1 MRPLTSLAAFP
12 AVWAAGAIAPN
23 PAWAQPGGGAGG
35 HMWGGGWGMFFGPL
49 IWILIIVGIVVLVSY
64 VVRAQGGEGREGTR
78 FLTRNR
84 PLDILKERYAR
95 GEIDKKEFQEKKR
108 VLEE

>member
-1 MRPLTSLAAFP
+1 MRPLTSLVAFP
-12 AVWAAGAIAPN
+12 AIWAVAAIAPN
-23 PAWAQPGGGAGG
+23 LAWAQPSGGFGG

-49 IWILIIVGIVVLVSY
+49 IWILIIVGIVLLVGY
-64 VVRAQGGEGREGTR
+64 VVRGQGGEGGQGTR
-78 FLTRNR
+78 FLTRNT

>member
-1 MRPLTSLAAFP
+1 MRPLTSLAALP
-12 AVWAAGAIAPN
+12 AVWAASAIAPKM
-23 PAWAQPGGGAGG
+23 ALAQPSGEFGG

-64 VVRAQGGEGREGTR
+64 VVRGQGGEGVGGTR
-78 FLTRNR
+78 FLTRNT